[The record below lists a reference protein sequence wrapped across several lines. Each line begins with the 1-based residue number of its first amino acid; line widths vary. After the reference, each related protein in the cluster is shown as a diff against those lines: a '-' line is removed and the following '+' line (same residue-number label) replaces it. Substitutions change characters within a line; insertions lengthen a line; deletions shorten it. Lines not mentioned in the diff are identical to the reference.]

1 MRALQLLSGG
11 IYAILWH
18 RLTLINNGSVK
29 LPSKILDAYSIVF
42 AKLVFLVFMLIFI
55 VLSVSVAISAVG
67 ILRLDAPV
75 WVFHGSAGGHSW
87 VTPSLN
93 PHIGLSTMSVGRY
106 SGISRGD
113 CEHNLCG
120 KNCKAQA

>member
-11 IYAILWH
+11 IFAILWH
-18 RLTLINNGSVK
+18 RLTLINDGSVK

-67 ILRLDAPV
+67 ILPFDRNNSD
-75 WVFHGSAGGHSW
+75 
-87 VTPSLN
+87 
-93 PHIGLSTMSVGRY
+93 
-106 SGISRGD
+106 
-113 CEHNLCG
+113 
-120 KNCKAQA
+120 

>member
-67 ILRLDAPV
+67 ILL
-75 WVFHGSAGGHSW
+75 
-87 VTPSLN
+87 L
-93 PHIGLSTMSVGRY
+93 GRNN
-106 SGISRGD
+106 SD
-113 CEHNLCG
+113 
-120 KNCKAQA
+120 

>member
-55 VLSVSVAISAVG
+55 ALSVSVAISAVG
-67 ILRLDAPV
+67 ILPFDRNNSD
-75 WVFHGSAGGHSW
+75 
-87 VTPSLN
+87 
-93 PHIGLSTMSVGRY
+93 
-106 SGISRGD
+106 
-113 CEHNLCG
+113 
-120 KNCKAQA
+120 

>member
-11 IYAILWH
+11 VFAILWH

-67 ILRLDAPV
+67 ILPFDRNNSD
-75 WVFHGSAGGHSW
+75 
-87 VTPSLN
+87 
-93 PHIGLSTMSVGRY
+93 
-106 SGISRGD
+106 
-113 CEHNLCG
+113 
-120 KNCKAQA
+120 

>member
-18 RLTLINNGSVK
+18 RLTLKTNGSVK

-67 ILRLDAPV
+67 ILPFDRNNSD
-75 WVFHGSAGGHSW
+75 
-87 VTPSLN
+87 
-93 PHIGLSTMSVGRY
+93 
-106 SGISRGD
+106 
-113 CEHNLCG
+113 
-120 KNCKAQA
+120 

>member
-11 IYAILWH
+11 IFAILWH
-18 RLTLINNGSVK
+18 KLILINNGSVK

-67 ILRLDAPV
+67 ILL
-75 WVFHGSAGGHSW
+75 
-87 VTPSLN
+87 L
-93 PHIGLSTMSVGRY
+93 GRNN
-106 SGISRGD
+106 SD
-113 CEHNLCG
+113 
-120 KNCKAQA
+120 

>member
-29 LPSKILDAYSIVF
+29 LPSKILDAYSIAF
-42 AKLVFLVFMLIFI
+42 AKLVFLVFVLIFI

-67 ILRLDAPV
+67 ILLFDRNNSD
-75 WVFHGSAGGHSW
+75 
-87 VTPSLN
+87 
-93 PHIGLSTMSVGRY
+93 
-106 SGISRGD
+106 
-113 CEHNLCG
+113 
-120 KNCKAQA
+120 

>member
-29 LPSKILDAYSIVF
+29 LPSKILDGYSIAF
-42 AKLVFLVFMLIFI
+42 AKLVFLVFVLIFI

-67 ILRLDAPV
+67 ILLFDRNNSD
-75 WVFHGSAGGHSW
+75 
-87 VTPSLN
+87 
-93 PHIGLSTMSVGRY
+93 
-106 SGISRGD
+106 
-113 CEHNLCG
+113 
-120 KNCKAQA
+120 

>member
-42 AKLVFLVFMLIFI
+42 AKLVFLVFVLIFI

-67 ILRLDAPV
+67 ILPFDRNNSD
-75 WVFHGSAGGHSW
+75 
-87 VTPSLN
+87 
-93 PHIGLSTMSVGRY
+93 
-106 SGISRGD
+106 
-113 CEHNLCG
+113 
-120 KNCKAQA
+120 

>member
-42 AKLVFLVFMLIFI
+42 AKLVFLVFVLIFI

-67 ILRLDAPV
+67 ILLFDRNNSD
-75 WVFHGSAGGHSW
+75 
-87 VTPSLN
+87 
-93 PHIGLSTMSVGRY
+93 
-106 SGISRGD
+106 
-113 CEHNLCG
+113 
-120 KNCKAQA
+120 

>member
-11 IYAILWH
+11 IFAILWH
-18 RLTLINNGSVK
+18 KLILINNGSVK

-67 ILRLDAPV
+67 ILPFDRNNSD
-75 WVFHGSAGGHSW
+75 
-87 VTPSLN
+87 
-93 PHIGLSTMSVGRY
+93 
-106 SGISRGD
+106 
-113 CEHNLCG
+113 
-120 KNCKAQA
+120 

>member
-42 AKLVFLVFMLIFI
+42 AKLVFLVFMLI
-55 VLSVSVAISAVG
+55 LTVAAAEVAVG
-67 ILRLDAPV
+67 LGLVLQVQKRFKTLDMDDANRMQ
-75 WVFHGSAGGHSW
+75 G
-87 VTPSLN
+87 
-93 PHIGLSTMSVGRY
+93 
-106 SGISRGD
+106 
-113 CEHNLCG
+113 
-120 KNCKAQA
+120 

>member
-29 LPSKILDAYSIVF
+29 LPSKILDAYSIAF
-42 AKLVFLVFMLIFI
+42 AKLVFLVFVLIFI

-67 ILRLDAPV
+67 ILL
-75 WVFHGSAGGHSW
+75 F
-87 VTPSLN
+87 
-93 PHIGLSTMSVGRY
+93 GRNN
-106 SGISRGD
+106 SD
-113 CEHNLCG
+113 
-120 KNCKAQA
+120 